1 MARPAGDNI
10 YNDKE
15 TSMKLGTSL
24 IGIILLLASLPGR
37 AADYYIL
44 GVQDYVRSPIIVVRE
59 YQGLAN
65 YLARQ
70 LKKPVRVEAVKTY
83 DEYMKQAQAR
93 RYDFM
98 YAPPSMIIKANRLAG
113 YEPVV
118 KIPGLLSAA
127 FMALA
132 DSNIAFP
139 EDMKGKRI
147 GFYEK
152 DAMITQLALAEL
164 KTMGIDPAKYFR
176 SVTFY
181 SDATAVLN
189 ALQYRLIDVGVAAS
203 PLFNVWTNRGYN
215 LVMVLQGKGM
225 PHLTFAVRKDFPQT
239 QTVVQALLKAH
250 EDPEASEY
258 FKFNGFTHFEPA
270 KLSDYDELTRFLDIR

>member
-1 MARPAGDNI
+1 MTLRTG
-10 YNDKE
+10 
-15 TSMKLGTSL
+15 L
-24 IGIILLLASLPGR
+24 IGLIALLITLPAL
-37 AADYYIL
+37 AADHYIL

-65 YLARQ
+65 YLGRT
-70 LKKPVRVEAVKTY
+70 LGKPVRVEAVKTY
-83 DEYMKQAQAR
+83 DEYMKKAQEK

-98 YAPPSMIIKANRLAG
+98 YAPPSMIVKANRLAG
-113 YEPVV
+113 YEPVA

-132 DSNIAFP
+132 DTNIAFP

-164 KTMGIDPAKYFR
+164 KSMGIDPAKYFK
-176 SVTFY
+176 SVTYY

-189 ALQYRLIDVGVAAS
+189 AMQYRLIDVGVAAS
-203 PLFNVWTNRGYN
+203 PLFNAWSNRGYN
-215 LVMVLQGKGM
+215 LVLVLQGKGM
-225 PHLTFAVRKDFPQT
+225 PHLTFAVRKDFPQK
-239 QTVVQALLKAH
+239 QQVVAALLKAH
-250 EDPEASEY
+250 QDPEASEY
-258 FKFNGFTHFEPA
+258 FKFNGFPNFEPA
-270 KLSDYDELTRFLDIR
+270 QLSDYDELAKFLDIK

>member
-1 MARPAGDNI
+1 MTLRFEQMLTAFIA
-10 YNDKE
+10 
-15 TSMKLGTSL
+15 L
-24 IGIILLLASLPGR
+24 ILWAASLPAM
-37 AADYYIL
+37 AAEYYIL

-65 YLARQ
+65 YLARA
-70 LKKPVRVEAVKTY
+70 LGKPVRVEAVKTF
-83 DEYMKQAQAR
+83 DEYMEKAKAR

-132 DSNIAFP
+132 DSGIAFP

-164 KTMGIDPAKYFR
+164 RQMGIDPAKYFK

-181 SDATAVLN
+181 SDNLAVLN

-203 PLFNVWTNRGYN
+203 SLYNAFTNRGYN
-215 LVMVLQGKGM
+215 LVLVLQGKGV
-225 PHLTFAVRKDFPQT
+225 PHLTFAVRKDFPNKP
-239 QTVVQALLKAH
+239 VLVSALLKAH
-250 EDPEASEY
+250 EDAEAAEY
-258 FKFNGFTHFEPA
+258 FKFNGYTQFEPA
-270 KLSDYDELTRFLDIR
+270 RLSDYDELVKFLDIK

>member
-1 MARPAGDNI
+1 
-10 YNDKE
+10 
-15 TSMKLGTSL
+15 MKLGTGL
-24 IGIILLLASLPGR
+24 IGFIALLLSLTAWAG
-37 AADYYIL
+37 DFYIL

-83 DEYMKQAQAR
+83 DEYMKKAQAG

-98 YAPPSMIIKANRLAG
+98 YAPPSMIMKANRLAG

-164 KTMGIDPAKYFR
+164 KAMGIDPAKYFK

-189 ALQYRLIDVGVAAS
+189 ALQYHLIDVGVAAS

-215 LVMVLQGKGM
+215 LVLVLQGKGM
-225 PHLTFAVRKDFPQT
+225 PHLTFAVRKDFPQK
-239 QTVVQALLKAH
+239 QLLSQALLRAQ
-250 EDPEASEY
+250 EDAEASEY

-270 KLSDYDELTRFLDIR
+270 RLADYDELVKFLDIK